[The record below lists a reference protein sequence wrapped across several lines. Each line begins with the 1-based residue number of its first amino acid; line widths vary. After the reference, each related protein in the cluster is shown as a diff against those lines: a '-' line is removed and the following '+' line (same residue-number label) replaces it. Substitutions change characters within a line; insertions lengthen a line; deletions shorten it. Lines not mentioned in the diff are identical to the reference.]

1 MAFGRQALPLKVVD
15 AVAFS
20 NSNIS
25 SRAPASGSVQGSRVP
40 RLQPFVVLE
49 HVIERAV
56 DDGVEPGHSSS
67 IAIRGDIYGHTSDA
81 TTRAA
86 IDGLTNA
93 LGLS

>member
-1 MAFGRQALPLKVVD
+1 MTLWRPELEHEQPRTRPG
-15 AVAFS
+15 
-20 NSNIS
+20 S
-25 SRAPASGSVQGSRVP
+25 SVHGLRVP

-56 DDGVEPGHSSS
+56 DDNVEPGHSS
-67 IAIRGDIYGHTSDA
+67 IAITGDIYGRTPDA

-93 LGLS
+93 LGLP